1 MNSNWKHGLTSLRMT
16 LWSVDDLHPETGSTV
31 LRILLV
37 FLLLASPL
45 LGQNS
50 NVSAAAGTRLRVEFA
65 SVVGTES
72 SRINDGVEVHLLKAV
87 IVGNHELLPAGT
99 ILFGRVLAVQKGNKH
114 THTYPMLR
122 LAFDQATFPDGRK
135 IPLQASLADLGVSLT
150 IDPEGTAMPP
160 EATKGE
166 DIGTLAATGA
176 AGAGVGGIA
185 SGGSGAATGA
195 AIGAGVGGLLD
206 LASHAAQWYD
216 FTLKKGRKAWLRLD
230 ADLSVPAI

>member
-1 MNSNWKHGLTSLRMT
+1 MAKQMAKSCRAKVPYLR
-16 LWSVDDLHPETGSTV
+16 HPETGSTV
-31 LRILLV
+31 LRLLLV

-135 IPLQASLADLGVSLT
+135 IPLQASLADLGVSLR

-166 DIGTLAATGA
+166 DIWTLAATGA
-176 AGAGVGGIA
+176 AGAG
-185 SGGSGAATGA
+185 GAATGA

-216 FTLKKGRKAWLRLD
+216 LTFKKGRKAWLRLD
-230 ADLSVPAI
+230 ADLSVAAI